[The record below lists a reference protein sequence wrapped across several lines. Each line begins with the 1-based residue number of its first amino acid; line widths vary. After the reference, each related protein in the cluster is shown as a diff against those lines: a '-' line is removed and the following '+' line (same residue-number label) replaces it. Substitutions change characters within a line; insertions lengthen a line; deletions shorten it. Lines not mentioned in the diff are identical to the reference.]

1 MHTLF
6 LLVILIGIAYLA
18 HTLWFEFGRKPS
30 TTQLETRA
38 HSGQF
43 RAGVFQNEIDTPSQ
57 TGEFSYSKLI
67 RELIHPSSTHRKP
80 PAAIPSEKINLHSL
94 LQQAPSIVWFGHSSY
109 LLTLDGFTILVDPV
123 MSGHSAPLPFLI
135 NSFKGTDI
143 YSVDDLPPIDV
154 LLITHDHYDHLDYDT
169 VKKLKPKVKQVI
181 TPLGCGEHLRFWGY
195 DANIITELNWHESI
209 AIGDQTI
216 TATPA
221 RHFSGRAFGRNTTLW
236 ASYVLQSTTHKLYLG
251 GDSGYGP
258 HFKAIGEQYGPFD
271 LALLESGQYNP
282 AWAFIHM
289 MPEETVQAAQD
300 LNARVLMP
308 VHWGKFVL
316 SLHDWNEP
324 IQRLTAAAQQHN
336 QTIFTPTLGKAMPLH
351 GDHPNNPW
359 WEAVK

>member
-6 LLVILIGIAYLA
+6 LLVILIGMAYLV

-169 VKKLKPKVKQVI
+169 VKRLKPKVKQVI

-195 DANIITELNWHESI
+195 DANIITELNWHASI
-209 AIGDQTI
+209 AIGNQII

-324 IQRLTAAAQQHN
+324 IQRLTAAAQRHN

>member
-6 LLVILIGIAYLA
+6 LLATLIGMACLA
-18 HTLWFEFGRKPS
+18 RTLWFEFGRKPS
-30 TTQLETRA
+30 PTHMQARA

-43 RAGVFQNEIDTPSQ
+43 QVGVFQNEIDTPAQ
-57 TGEFSYSKLI
+57 TGDFSYSKLI
-67 RELIHPSSTHRKP
+67 RELIHPSNTHRKP

-109 LLTLDGFTILVDPV
+109 LLTLNGFTILVDPV
-123 MSGHSAPLPFLI
+123 MAGHSAPLPFLI
-135 NSFKGTDI
+135 NSFTGTDI
-143 YSVDDLPPIDV
+143 YSVDDLPPIDL

-195 DANIITELNWHESI
+195 DADIITELNWHESLV
-209 AIGDQTI
+209 IGDHTI

-236 ASYVLQSTTHKLYLG
+236 ASYVLKSTTHKLYLG

-316 SLHDWNEP
+316 SLHNWDEP
-324 IQRLTAAAQQHN
+324 IQRLTAAAQQHH
-336 QTIFTPTLGKAMPLH
+336 QTLFTPTLGKAMPLN
-351 GDHPNNPW
+351 GDYVNNPW
-359 WEAVK
+359 WESIQ

>member
-6 LLVILIGIAYLA
+6 LLVILIGMAYLV

-169 VKKLKPKVKQVI
+169 VKRLKPKVKQVI

-195 DANIITELNWHESI
+195 DANIITELNWHASI
-209 AIGDQTI
+209 AIGNQII